1 MSMRPAEVVRRG
13 SRYLERHGVE
23 APEVSAE
30 ALMMLVLETDRA
42 ALYARE
48 RGLSSAEAR
57 AYGRALCLRCSG
69 TPLQHLTGEQGF
81 RHLVLTVRPGVFI
94 PRPETEVLVDVALE
108 LLDGAATRCVVDL
121 CTGSGAVALAIADEH
136 PGAQVMATDVS
147 EPAVALARE
156 NAERL
161 RLAVDVRAGDL
172 FEPLPEECRRQV
184 DLVVA
189 NPPYLSIEVAADLPP
204 EVHAD
209 PPEAL
214 FGGLEVTRRLI
225 TEAFAWLRTG
235 GGLAVE
241 CDERAAA
248 AVGAAARDAG
258 FEEVFVRRD
267 LNGRDRVVGA
277 RRP

>member
-1 MSMRPAEVVRRG
+1 MRPAEVVRRG

-30 ALMMLVLETDRA
+30 ALMMFVLETDRA
-42 ALYARE
+42 TLYARE
-48 RGLSSAEAR
+48 HGLSSAEAR
-57 AYGRALCLRCSG
+57 AYGRALCLRCTG

-81 RHLVLTVRPGVFI
+81 RHLVLAVGPGVFI
-94 PRPETEVLVDVALE
+94 PRPETEVLVDVALQ
-108 LLDGAATRCVVDL
+108 LLDGAATPCVVDL

-136 PGAQVMATDVS
+136 PGARVMATDVS

-156 NAERL
+156 NAGRL
-161 RLAVDVRAGDL
+161 GLAVDVRAGDL
-172 FEPLPEECRRQV
+172 FEPLPEGCRRQV

-189 NPPYLSIEVAADLPP
+189 NPPYLSIELTADLPP

-214 FGGLEVTRRLI
+214 FGGVEVTRRLI
-225 TEAFAWLRTG
+225 TEAFAWLRPG
-235 GGLAVE
+235 GAVAVE

-248 AVGAAARDAG
+248 AVAAAARDAG

>member
-1 MSMRPAEVVRRG
+1 MRPAEVVRRG

-42 ALYARE
+42 SLYARE
-48 RGLSSAEAR
+48 HGLSAAEAR
-57 AYGRALCLRCSG
+57 AYGRALCLRCTG

-81 RHLVLTVRPGVFI
+81 RHLVLTVRPGVFV

-108 LLDGAATRCVVDL
+108 LLDDAATPCVVDL
-121 CTGSGAVALAIADEH
+121 CTGSGAVAFAIADER
-136 PGAQVMATDVS
+136 PGARVMATDVS
-147 EPAVALARE
+147 EAAVALARE
-156 NAERL
+156 NAKRL
-161 RLAVDVRAGDL
+161 GLAVDVRAGDL
-172 FEPLPEECRRQV
+172 FEPVPTECRGEV

-189 NPPYLSIEVAADLPP
+189 NPPYLSIELAADLPP

-225 TEAFAWLRTG
+225 TEAIAWLRPG
-235 GGLAVE
+235 GALAVE

-248 AVGAAARDAG
+248 AVAGAARDAG
-258 FEEVFVRRD
+258 FEDVFVRHD

>member
-1 MSMRPAEVVRRG
+1 MRPAEVVRRG

-23 APEVSAE
+23 APDVSAE
-30 ALMMLVLETDRA
+30 ALMMQVLDVDRP

-48 RGLSSAEAR
+48 QGLSSAEAR
-57 AYGRALCLRCSG
+57 AYGRALCLRCIG

-108 LLDGAATRCVVDL
+108 LLAGAASPCVVDL
-121 CTGSGAVALAIADEH
+121 CTGSGAVALAIADER
-136 PGAQVMATDVS
+136 PGARVIATDVS
-147 EPAVALARE
+147 QAAVALARE

-161 RLAVDVRAGDL
+161 GLAVDVRAGDL
-172 FEPLPEECRRQV
+172 FEPLSKECRGQV

-189 NPPYLSIEVAADLPP
+189 NPPYLSIEHAPDLPP
-204 EVHAD
+204 EVRAD
-209 PPEAL
+209 PPQAL
-214 FGGLEVTRRLI
+214 FGELEVTSRLL
-225 TEAFAWLRTG
+225 TEAIAWLRPG
-235 GGLAVE
+235 GALAIE

-248 AVGAAARDAG
+248 AVAAAARDAG
-258 FEEVFVRRD
+258 FEEVLVLRG

>member
-1 MSMRPAEVVRRG
+1 MLPAEVVRRG

-23 APEVSAE
+23 APDVSAE
-30 ALMMLVLETDRA
+30 ALMMLVLRTDRA
-42 ALYARE
+42 TLYARE
-48 RGLSSAEAR
+48 HGLSAAEAR
-57 AYGRALCLRCSG
+57 AYGRALCVRCTG

-108 LLDGAATRCVVDL
+108 LLDNAATPCVVDL

-136 PGAQVMATDVS
+136 PGARVIATDVS
-147 EPAVALARE
+147 EAAVALARE

-161 RLAVDVRAGDL
+161 GLAVDVRPGDL
-172 FEPLPEECRRQV
+172 FGPLPTECRGEV

-189 NPPYLSIEVAADLPP
+189 NPPYLSIELAADLPP
-204 EVHAD
+204 EVRAD

-225 TEAFAWLRTG
+225 TEAIAWLHPG
-235 GGLAVE
+235 GALAVE

-248 AVGAAARDAG
+248 AVAAAAGGAG

>member
-1 MSMRPAEVVRRG
+1 MLPAEVVRRG
-13 SRYLERHGVE
+13 SRYLQRHGVE
-23 APEVSAE
+23 APDVSAE
-30 ALMMLVLETDRA
+30 ALMMLVLRTDRA
-42 ALYARE
+42 TLYARE
-48 RGLSSAEAR
+48 HGLSAAEAR
-57 AYGRALCLRCSG
+57 AYGRALCVRCTG

-108 LLDGAATRCVVDL
+108 LLDNAATPCVVDL

-136 PGAQVMATDVS
+136 PGARVIATDVS
-147 EPAVALARE
+147 EAAVALARE

-161 RLAVDVRAGDL
+161 GLAVDVRPGDL
-172 FEPLPEECRRQV
+172 FGPLPTECRGEV

-189 NPPYLSIEVAADLPP
+189 NPPYLSIELAADLPP
-204 EVHAD
+204 EVRAD

-225 TEAFAWLRTG
+225 TEAIAWLHPG
-235 GGLAVE
+235 GALAVE

-248 AVGAAARDAG
+248 AVAAAAGGAG

>member
-1 MSMRPAEVVRRG
+1 MRPAEVVRRG
-13 SRYLERHGVE
+13 SRYLERHRVE

-42 ALYARE
+42 SLYARE
-48 RGLSSAEAR
+48 HGLSAAEAR
-57 AYGRALCLRCSG
+57 AYGRALCLRCTG

-81 RHLVLTVRPGVFI
+81 RRLVLTVRPGVFI

-108 LLDGAATRCVVDL
+108 LLDNAASPCVVDL
-121 CTGSGAVALAIADEH
+121 CTGSGAVALAIADER
-136 PGAQVMATDVS
+136 PGARVIATDVS
-147 EPAVALARE
+147 EAAVALARE

-161 RLAVDVRAGDL
+161 GLAVDVRAGDL
-172 FEPLPEECRRQV
+172 FEPLPTECRGEV

-189 NPPYLSIEVAADLPP
+189 NPPYLSIELAADLPA

-225 TEAFAWLRTG
+225 TEAIAWLRPG
-235 GGLAVE
+235 GALAVE

-248 AVGAAARDAG
+248 AVAAAARGAG

>member
-1 MSMRPAEVVRRG
+1 MRPAEVVRRG

-23 APEVSAE
+23 APDVSAE
-30 ALMMLVLETDRA
+30 ALMMQVLDVDRP

-48 RGLSSAEAR
+48 QGLSSAEAR
-57 AYGRALCLRCSG
+57 AYGRALCLRCIG

-108 LLDGAATRCVVDL
+108 LLAGAASPCVVDL
-121 CTGSGAVALAIADEH
+121 CTGSGAVALAIADER
-136 PGAQVMATDVS
+136 PGARVIATDVS
-147 EPAVALARE
+147 QAAVALARE

-161 RLAVDVRAGDL
+161 GLAVDVRAGDL
-172 FEPLPEECRRQV
+172 FEPLSKECRGQV

-189 NPPYLSIEVAADLPP
+189 NPPYLSIEHAPDLPP
-204 EVHAD
+204 EVRAD
-209 PPEAL
+209 PPQAL
-214 FGGLEVTRRLI
+214 FGELEVTSRLL
-225 TEAFAWLRTG
+225 TEAIAWLRPG
-235 GGLAVE
+235 GALAIE

-248 AVGAAARDAG
+248 AVAAAARDAG
-258 FEEVFVRRD
+258 FEEVLVRRD

>member
-1 MSMRPAEVVRRG
+1 MLPAEVVRRG
-13 SRYLERHGVE
+13 SKYLERHG
-23 APEVSAE
+23 AE
-30 ALMMLVLETDRA
+30 ALMMLVLRTDRA
-42 ALYARE
+42 TLYARE
-48 RGLSSAEAR
+48 HGLSAAEAR
-57 AYGRALCLRCSG
+57 AYGRALCVRCTG

-94 PRPETEVLVDVALE
+94 PRPETEVLVDVALQ
-108 LLDGAATRCVVDL
+108 LLVGAATPCVVDL

-161 RLAVDVRAGDL
+161 GLAVDVRAGDL

-189 NPPYLSIEVAADLPP
+189 NPPYLSIELAADLPP
-204 EVHAD
+204 EVNAD

-214 FGGLEVTRRLI
+214 FGGLEVTRRLF
-225 TEAFAWLRTG
+225 TEAIAWLRPG
-235 GGLAVE
+235 GALAVE
-241 CDERAAA
+241 CHERAAA
-248 AVGAAARDAG
+248 AVAAATGGAG
-258 FEEVFVRRD
+258 F
-267 LNGRDRVVGA
+267 
-277 RRP
+277 

>member
-1 MSMRPAEVVRRG
+1 MRPAEVVRRG

-23 APEVSAE
+23 APDVSAE
-30 ALMMLVLETDRA
+30 ALMMQVLDVDRP

-48 RGLSSAEAR
+48 QGLSSAEAR
-57 AYGRALCLRCSG
+57 AYGRALCLRCIG

-108 LLDGAATRCVVDL
+108 LLAGAASPCVVDL
-121 CTGSGAVALAIADEH
+121 CTGSGAVALAIADER
-136 PGAQVMATDVS
+136 PGARVIATDVS
-147 EPAVALARE
+147 QAAVALARE

-161 RLAVDVRAGDL
+161 GLTVDVRAGDL
-172 FEPLPEECRRQV
+172 FEPLSKECRGQV

-189 NPPYLSIEVAADLPP
+189 NPPYLSIEHAPDLPP
-204 EVHAD
+204 EVRAD
-209 PPEAL
+209 PPQAL
-214 FGGLEVTRRLI
+214 FGELEVTSRLL
-225 TEAFAWLRTG
+225 TEAIAWLRPG
-235 GGLAVE
+235 GALAIE
-241 CDERAAA
+241 CDGRAAA
-248 AVGAAARDAG
+248 AVAAAARDAG
-258 FEEVFVRRD
+258 FEEVLVRRD

>member
-1 MSMRPAEVVRRG
+1 MRPAEVVRRG

-23 APEVSAE
+23 APDVSAE
-30 ALMMLVLETDRA
+30 ALMMQVLDVDRP

-48 RGLSSAEAR
+48 QGLSPAEAR
-57 AYGRALCLRCSG
+57 AYGRALCLRCIG

-108 LLDGAATRCVVDL
+108 LLAGAASPCVVDL
-121 CTGSGAVALAIADEH
+121 CTGSGAVALAIADER
-136 PGAQVMATDVS
+136 PGARVIATDVS
-147 EPAVALARE
+147 QAAVALARE

-161 RLAVDVRAGDL
+161 GLAVDVRAGDL
-172 FEPLPEECRRQV
+172 FEPLSKECRGQV

-189 NPPYLSIEVAADLPP
+189 NPPYLSIEHAPDLPP
-204 EVHAD
+204 EVRAD
-209 PPEAL
+209 PPQAL
-214 FGGLEVTRRLI
+214 FGELEVTSRLL
-225 TEAFAWLRTG
+225 TEAIAWLRPG
-235 GGLAVE
+235 GALAIE

-248 AVGAAARDAG
+248 AVAAAARDAG
-258 FEEVFVRRD
+258 FEEVLVRRD

>member
-1 MSMRPAEVVRRG
+1 MRPAEVVRRG

-48 RGLSSAEAR
+48 RGLSSAE
-57 AYGRALCLRCSG
+57 
-69 TPLQHLTGEQGF
+69 
-81 RHLVLTVRPGVFI
+81 
-94 PRPETEVLVDVALE
+94 
-108 LLDGAATRCVVDL
+108 
-121 CTGSGAVALAIADEH
+121 
-136 PGAQVMATDVS
+136 
-147 EPAVALARE
+147 ALARE

-258 FEEVFVRRD
+258 FEEAF
-267 LNGRDRVVGA
+267 
-277 RRP
+277 

>member
-1 MSMRPAEVVRRG
+1 MRPAEVVRRG

-23 APEVSAE
+23 APDVSAE
-30 ALMMLVLETDRA
+30 ALMMQVLDVDRP

-48 RGLSSAEAR
+48 QGLSSAEAR
-57 AYGRALCLRCSG
+57 AYGRALCLRCIG

-108 LLDGAATRCVVDL
+108 LLAGAASPCVVDL
-121 CTGSGAVALAIADEH
+121 CTGSGAVALAIADER
-136 PGAQVMATDVS
+136 PGARVIATDVS
-147 EPAVALARE
+147 QAAVALARE

-161 RLAVDVRAGDL
+161 GLTVDVRAGDL
-172 FEPLPEECRRQV
+172 FEPLSKECRGQV

-189 NPPYLSIEVAADLPP
+189 NPPYLSIEHAPDLPP
-204 EVHAD
+204 EVRAD
-209 PPEAL
+209 PPQAL
-214 FGGLEVTRRLI
+214 FGELEVTSRLL
-225 TEAFAWLRTG
+225 TEAIAWLRPG
-235 GGLAVE
+235 GALAIE

-248 AVGAAARDAG
+248 AVAAAARDAG
-258 FEEVFVRRD
+258 FEEVLVRRD

>member
-1 MSMRPAEVVRRG
+1 MRPGEIVRRG

-42 ALYARE
+42 TLYARE
-48 RGLSSAEAR
+48 NGLSSAEAR
-57 AYGRALCLRCSG
+57 AYGRALCLRCTG

-81 RHLVLTVRPGVFI
+81 RHLVLAVRPGVFI

-108 LLDGAATRCVVDL
+108 LLDHAATPYVVDL

-136 PGAQVMATDVS
+136 PRARLIATDVS
-147 EPAVALARE
+147 KAAVALARE

-161 RLAVDVRAGDL
+161 GLAVDVRAGDL
-172 FEPLPEECRRQV
+172 FEPLPTECRGQV

-189 NPPYLSIEVAADLPP
+189 NPPYLAIELAKDLPA
-204 EVHAD
+204 EVRAD

-214 FGGLEVTRRLI
+214 FGALEVTQRLI
-225 TEAFAWLRTG
+225 TEAIAWLRPG

-241 CDERAAA
+241 CDARAAA
-248 AVGAAARDAG
+248 AIAAAARDAG

>member
-1 MSMRPAEVVRRG
+1 MLPAEVVRRG

-23 APEVSAE
+23 APDVSAE
-30 ALMMLVLETDRA
+30 ALMMLVLRTDRA
-42 ALYARE
+42 TLYARE
-48 RGLSSAEAR
+48 HGLSAAEAR
-57 AYGRALCLRCSG
+57 AYGRALCVRCTG

-108 LLDGAATRCVVDL
+108 LLDNAATPCVVDL

-136 PGAQVMATDVS
+136 PGARVIATDVS
-147 EPAVALARE
+147 EAAVALARE

-161 RLAVDVRAGDL
+161 GLAVDVRPGDL
-172 FEPLPEECRRQV
+172 FEPLPTECRGEV

-189 NPPYLSIEVAADLPP
+189 NPPYLSIELAADLPP
-204 EVHAD
+204 EVRAD

-225 TEAFAWLRTG
+225 TEAIAWLHPG
-235 GGLAVE
+235 GALAVE

-248 AVGAAARDAG
+248 AVAAAAGGAG

>member
-1 MSMRPAEVVRRG
+1 MRPAEVVRRG
-13 SRYLERHGVE
+13 STYLERHGVE

-30 ALMMLVLETDRA
+30 ALMMLVLRTDRA
-42 ALYARE
+42 SLYARE
-48 RGLSSAEAR
+48 HGLSAAEAR
-57 AYGRALCLRCSG
+57 AYGRALCLRCTG

-81 RHLVLTVRPGVFI
+81 RHLVLTVRAGVFI

-108 LLDGAATRCVVDL
+108 LLDNAASPCVVDL
-121 CTGSGAVALAIADEH
+121 CTGSGAVALAIADER
-136 PGAQVMATDVS
+136 PGAQVIATDVS
-147 EPAVALARE
+147 EAAVALARE

-161 RLAVDVRAGDL
+161 GLALDVRAGDL
-172 FEPLPEECRRQV
+172 FEPLPEECRGEV

-189 NPPYLSIEVAADLPP
+189 NPPYLSIELAADLPP

-214 FGGLEVTRRLI
+214 FGGLELTRRLI
-225 TEAFAWLRTG
+225 TEAIAWLRPG
-235 GGLAVE
+235 GALAVE

-248 AVGAAARDAG
+248 AVAAAARDAG
-258 FEEVFVRRD
+258 FEEVLVRRD

>member
-1 MSMRPAEVVRRG
+1 MLPAEVVRRG

-23 APEVSAE
+23 APDVSAE
-30 ALMMLVLETDRA
+30 ALMMLVLRTDRA
-42 ALYARE
+42 TLYARE
-48 RGLSSAEAR
+48 HGLSAAEAR
-57 AYGRALCLRCSG
+57 AYGRALCVRCTG

-108 LLDGAATRCVVDL
+108 LLDNAATPCVVDL
-121 CTGSGAVALAIADEH
+121 CTGSGAVALAIADEY
-136 PGAQVMATDVS
+136 PGARVIATDVS
-147 EPAVALARE
+147 EAAVALARE

-161 RLAVDVRAGDL
+161 GLAVDVRPGDL
-172 FEPLPEECRRQV
+172 FEPLPTECRGEV

-189 NPPYLSIEVAADLPP
+189 NPPYLSIELAADLPP
-204 EVHAD
+204 EVRAD

-225 TEAFAWLRTG
+225 TEAIAWLHPG
-235 GGLAVE
+235 GALAVE

-248 AVGAAARDAG
+248 AVAAAAGGAG